1 MSDQKPRTV
10 LETEIK
16 MDVLV
21 TQVDAVQNHNLI
33 QGSAYEA

>member
-1 MSDQKPRTV
+1 
-10 LETEIK
+10 